1 MQQFTSSI
9 TVTALLLISSCTNP
23 DKPQEDQGSNDS
35 LVVIDST
42 KQTDFATEKND
53 AIPEETPSPF
63 EIIALLTEGTYL
75 EGQLPSSI
83 DSGNWYALVGK
94 EAGISEMVKVEL
106 TEAVYEPSEGEDYAR
121 SSYISTIPKM
131 YDNAVI
137 LLHVNGSMKPGEIK
151 GRKEEKFIEPDSNYE
166 LALPGFFLQGEGTA
180 SVNEQ
185 DETSYERYGLVL
197 YQGDRVQQLY
207 SDLSFSAKT
216 PVLIWSGDVNKDGLP
231 DLLIQ
236 CSVDESDT
244 EAHYQLWLS
253 DPAGEELVKI
263 VAEHKI
269 FPSA

>member
-1 MQQFTSSI
+1 
-9 TVTALLLISSCTNP
+9 
-23 DKPQEDQGSNDS
+23 
-35 LVVIDST
+35 
-42 KQTDFATEKND
+42 
-53 AIPEETPSPF
+53 
-63 EIIALLTEGTYL
+63 LTEGTYI

-94 EAGISEMVKVEL
+94 EAGISEIVKVEL
-106 TEAVYEPSEGEDYAR
+106 TEAVYEPSEGEDYAS

-137 LLHVNGSMKPGEIK
+137 LFQVQGSIDPGKIR

-185 DETSYERYGLVL
+185 DETSYEHYGLVL

-207 SDLSFSAKT
+207 SDLSFSAKI
-216 PVLIWSGDVNKDGLP
+216 PSLIWSGDLNEDGLP

-236 CSVDESDT
+236 SSVDESDT
-244 EAHYQLWLS
+244 EVYYQLWLS
-253 DPAGEELVKI
+253 DPAGEELIKI